1 MTKASEQ
8 QASVGFRSGTKW
20 DVYCPEEDLNVIML
34 FPTKHAAEQAA
45 AEHNAQFTPAHTA
58 GAAVHTPS
66 DEDPPHLTGAQREA
80 FKQNAAALDEAEE
93 QLRTAQQEAY
103 ARLKEV
109 GINGGPDGVF
119 ETCLS
124 CGCPEYV
131 ATPHRPAAA
140 CQREHCGHSLAS
152 HRW

>member
-1 MTKASEQ
+1 MTKASQQ
-8 QASVGFRSGTKW
+8 QASTGVRSRTKW

-34 FPTKHAAEQAA
+34 FPSEHAANHAA

-58 GAAVHTPS
+58 GAVVHTPS
-66 DEDPPHLTGAQREA
+66 DEDPPYLTEAQREA
-80 FKQNAAALDEAEE
+80 FKENAAALEEAEE
-93 QLRTAQQEAY
+93 QLRTAQQKAF

-109 GINGGPDGVF
+109 GINRSPDDVF
-119 ETCLS
+119 DTCLT

-131 ATPHRPAAA
+131 ATPHHPAAA
-140 CQREHCGHSLAS
+140 CRREHCGHSLAC